1 MKTHAHRFAPAIAA
15 ALLAAGAAAVAQIAP
30 ATPQTTGE
38 GSTLSRTGVPN
49 PTQSPDTAMP
59 NSRASVKAEARMNN
73 HNLANSNTPPGQAST
88 TTNHQPNATPMVSQ
102 RTRGEVRQEALHQP
116 RPFGDTGERP
126 NNVPTNPTTHTGTPN

>member
-1 MKTHAHRFAPAIAA
+1 MKMQALRFTSVLAA
-15 ALLAAGAAAVAQIAP
+15 ALLAAGAASAQSAAP
-30 ATPQTTGE
+30 NPSTTSGEASTVTPA
-38 GSTLSRTGVPN
+38 GVPN
-49 PTQSPDTAMP
+49 PPQRPDATMP

-88 TTNHQPNATPMVSQ
+88 TTNNQPNMTPPVSQ

-126 NNVPTNPTTHTGTPN
+126 GNVPTNPTTRTGTPN